1 MSASFSAVSAAAG
14 SAAPLAPTAASA
26 EPLLRARGL
35 VKHFSVRTGLLGR
48 GQSVVRAVDG
58 VDFEVHAGRTFALV
72 GESGCG
78 KSTVA
83 RLVTRLIE
91 PTSGSVQLGQEN
103 LLQADAARLRR
114 LRGRIQLV
122 FQDPYGSLNPRMSAG
137 DMLAEPL
144 RLHEVVPASQRA
156 ARVAELLAQVGL
168 RAEMA
173 QRFPHEFS
181 GGQRQR
187 LAIARA
193 LAAEPQVIVLDEP
206 VSALDVSIQAQILN
220 LLADLQKRLHLGFVF
235 ISHDLAVV
243 RHIATEV
250 GVMYLGRIVET
261 GPARQVLDSPRHP
274 YSRALLAAV
283 PRPVPG
289 LDLAAREA
297 RQLGGDVPSP
307 LAPPPGCTVHT
318 RCPHADAKCRT
329 EVPVLQDAGDGVQVA
344 CWHWKSLPAQAQ
356 GTAQGTDLSAESPLI
371 VHPALARLQRAFRA
385 PTQSNPELSRRS
397 TP

>member
-1 MSASFSAVSAAAG
+1 MSG
-14 SAAPLAPTAASA
+14 PP
-26 EPLLRARGL
+26 EPHDRPDRGPPLLRARGL

-58 VDFEVHAGRTFALV
+58 VDFEVRAGRTFALV

-91 PTSGSVQLGQEN
+91 PTAGEVRLGEED
-103 LLQADAARLRR
+103 LLQVDAARLRR
-114 LRGRIQLV
+114 LRGHIQLV
-122 FQDPYGSLNPRMSAG
+122 FQDPYGSLNPRMRAG

-144 RLHEVVPASQRA
+144 RLHDVVPAAQRPA
-156 ARVAELLAQVGL
+156 QVSELLAQVGL
-168 RAEMA
+168 RSEMA

-193 LAAEPQVIVLDEP
+193 LAARPQVIVLDEP

-220 LLADLQKRLHLGFVF
+220 LLADLQRRLGLGYVF
-235 ISHDLAVV
+235 ISHDLTVV
-243 RHIATEV
+243 RRIATEV

-261 GPARQVLDSPRHP
+261 GPARQVLDAPRHP

-289 LDLAAREA
+289 LDPTARE
-297 RQLGGDVPSP
+297 REQLGGDVPSP
-307 LAPPPGCTVHT
+307 LAPPPGCAVHT
-318 RCPHADAKCRT
+318 RCPHADAQCRT
-329 EVPVLQDAGDGVQVA
+329 QVPELQDVTQGVKVA
-344 CWHWKSLPAQAQ
+344 CWHWRRLGP
-356 GTAQGTDLSAESPLI
+356 SAEPFI
-371 VHPALARLQRAFRA
+371 GRTPNPALARLQRAFHPSSRLL
-385 PTQSNPELSRRS
+385 PE
-397 TP
+397 TPS

>member
-1 MSASFSAVSAAAG
+1 MSQAAD
-14 SAAPLAPTAASA
+14 SLDPSL
-26 EPLLRARGL
+26 PLLRARGL
-35 VKHFSVRTGLLGR
+35 VKHFAVRTGLLGR

-58 VDFEVHAGRTFALV
+58 VDFDVHAGRTFALV

-83 RLVTRLIE
+83 RLITRLIE
-91 PTSGSVQLGQEN
+91 PTAGRVELGEDN
-103 LLQADAARLRR
+103 LLQADAARLRQ

-144 RLHEVVPASQRA
+144 RLHQVVPAAERE

-168 RAEMA
+168 RSEMA
-173 QRFPHEFS
+173 ARFPHEFS

-193 LAAEPQVIVLDEP
+193 LAAEPRIIVLDEP

-220 LLADLQKRLHLGFVF
+220 LLADLQRRLGLGYVF

-250 GVMYLGRIVET
+250 GVMYLGRMVEV
-261 GPARQVLDSPRHP
+261 GPAREVLGAPRHP

-289 LDLAAREA
+289 LDLKDRER

-318 RCPHADAKCRT
+318 RCPHADDQCRT
-329 EVPVLQDAGDGVQVA
+329 QVPQLQDAGDGVRVA
-344 CWHWKSLPAQAQ
+344 CWYWDRIERPEAV
-356 GTAQGTDLSAESPLI
+356 TESI
-371 VHPALARLQRAFRA
+371 MTVHPALTRLQQAFRA
-385 PTQSNPELSRRS
+385 GSPNPS
-397 TP
+397 